1 MRTDKLTKV
10 LLGVIAIALWM
21 IALNPWL
28 RPVPAAA
35 QEKVSFESFECTG
48 ELSPRVKSILDR
60 SEEEERI
67 MGATKSKIGG
77 YVVELR
83 CR

>member
-28 RPVPAAA
+28 RPAPAAA
-35 QEKVSFESFECTG
+35 ARGQKVAFACTG
-48 ELSPRVKSILDR
+48 ELTANAWGGTESS
-60 SEEEERI
+60 
-67 MGATKSKIGG
+67 IGG
-77 YVVELR
+77 YEVDLDCE
-83 CR
+83 